1 MLFDRRTVII
11 GAATLAAVRTADSA
25 TAGAVEVQMNTP
37 TERVLGIGG
46 LFFRSRDPKKLAQ
59 WYQLNLGID
68 HRVWQQA
75 AGPTAFTPFAMD
87 TDYFGSKQQAW
98 MVNFRVRS
106 LDAMVAQL
114 QKSNIEVKVD
124 PEKSPYGR
132 FARLHDP
139 EGNPIELWE
148 PASPA

>member
-1 MLFDRRTVII
+1 MLIDRRTMII
-11 GAATLAAVRTADSA
+11 GAATLAAVRTGESA
-25 TAGAVEVQMNTP
+25 TPDTVEVQMNTP

-46 LFFRSRDPKKLAQ
+46 FFFRARDPKKLAQ
-59 WYQLNLGID
+59 WYELNLGID

-75 AGPTAFTPFAMD
+75 AGKTAFTPFAMD
-87 TDYFGSKQQAW
+87 TDYFGSKQQGW
-98 MVNFRVRS
+98 MLNFRVRS

-114 QKSNIEVKVD
+114 QKANIEVKVD

-148 PASPA
+148 QASPA

>member
-1 MLFDRRTVII
+1 MVIDRRTVLI
-11 GAATLAAVRTADSA
+11 GAATLAATKTAESV
-25 TAGAVEVQMNTP
+25 TPETVGAHLNSP

-114 QKSNIEVKVD
+114 RKSNIEVKVD
-124 PEKSPYGR
+124 PESYPYGR

-148 PASPA
+148 PEGPA

>member
-1 MLFDRRTVII
+1 MAIDRRTVII
-11 GAATLAAVRTADSA
+11 GAATLATVRTAESA
-25 TAGAVEVQMNTP
+25 ASDAVEMQMNTP

-87 TDYFGSKQQAW
+87 TDRSSKLGW
-98 MVNFRVRS
+98 
-106 LDAMVAQL
+106 
-114 QKSNIEVKVD
+114 
-124 PEKSPYGR
+124 
-132 FARLHDP
+132 
-139 EGNPIELWE
+139 
-148 PASPA
+148 

>member
-1 MLFDRRTVII
+1 MLIDRRTVII
-11 GAATLAAVRTADSA
+11 GAATLAAVRTAEGA
-25 TAGAVEVQMNTP
+25 TPDIAEVQMNTP

-59 WYQLNLGID
+59 WYELHLGID
-68 HRVWQQA
+68 HRVWQQD

-87 TDYFGSKQQAW
+87 TDYFGSQQQAW

-124 PEKSPYGR
+124 PEKYSYGR

-148 PASPA
+148 PAGPA